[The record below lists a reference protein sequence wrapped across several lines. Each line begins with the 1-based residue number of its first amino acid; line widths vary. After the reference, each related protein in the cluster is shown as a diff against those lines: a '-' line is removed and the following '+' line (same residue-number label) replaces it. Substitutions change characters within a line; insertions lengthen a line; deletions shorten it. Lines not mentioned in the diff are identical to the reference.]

1 MWPDCAACSSQV
13 STSAAVTALWLGSGH
28 ASCSSHHV
36 SLQEN
41 STRQSR
47 RPPSQSHCSVLR
59 GDGVWRRCV
68 RSRGRAQSGELAD
81 WREEETDWCTTSLSP
96 LSLPLLMSLGLPLSR
111 DILFKALTTQLTY
124 TNKWVKSSEMA
135 VGLQVLAQSNSSL
148 SKWWVPLVS
157 DGDKF
162 DFKPMWWFLAGFL

>member
-1 MWPDCAACSSQV
+1 MGWCDQTARPAPVKCQQV
-13 STSAAVTALWLGSGH
+13 
-28 ASCSSHHV
+28 
-36 SLQEN
+36 
-41 STRQSR
+41 RQW
-47 RPPSQSHCSVLR
+47 PPS
-59 GDGVWRRCV
+59 
-68 RSRGRAQSGELAD
+68 D
-81 WREEETDWCTTSLSP
+81 WAVATPPAPPITSLCRRTQHVRAGDLRHSLTAQCWEVMECDGGVSGP
-96 LSLPLLMSLGLPLSR
+96 EDGPRVASYRLEGGGDWLEHHLSLSLPLLMSPGLPLSR
-111 DILFKALTTQLTY
+111 DIPFKALTTQLTY